1 MYPSEVDMWFLP
13 LGGTGEIGMNMNL
26 YGHAGRW
33 LMIDCGVSF
42 DEPLNPDKPNSFK
55 HEVVCADPRFI
66 TDNKDELEAIIIT
79 HAHEDHIGA
88 IEDLWLR
95 WQKPIYTTPYT
106 AAVLRRKLAYT
117 AFADLVPIIEV
128 NGGETVQIGPFS
140 VTWVRFTHSLPEP
153 FGLVIET
160 AVARVLHTGDWK
172 IDAQPI
178 TSDAFDEGLFKR
190 IGLAGID
197 AVVGDS
203 TNAMKPGW
211 STSEADCYD
220 GLLAEAKEASGRVV
234 VGCFSSNIARLITLA
249 RVAEAS
255 GRYIAVLGRS
265 LERNVGLA
273 RQFGLWPEHIEL
285 IDHTHAGYLPPNEV
299 LVVATGCQGEA
310 RAALNRL
317 AEDSHPHLALDK
329 GDKVIMSAII
339 IPGNELA
346 IQRLTNKFNARR
358 IEVVLAEQSPRVLHA
373 SGHPNQEEL
382 KQLYQWV
389 KPRMVIPTHGEPEH
403 LKAHADVA
411 KQAGVRMTLTG
422 MNGDLFKIGLQPSVR
437 RNAIKAGRIA
447 LNRE

>member
-1 MYPSEVDMWFLP
+1 MWFLP

-42 DEPLNPDKPNSFK
+42 DEPLNPAKPNSLK

-106 AAVLRRKLAYT
+106 AAVLRKKLAYT
-117 AFADLVPIIEV
+117 AFAELVSIIE
-128 NGGETVQIGPFS
+128 TP
-140 VTWVRFTHSLPEP
+140 
-153 FGLVIET
+153 
-160 AVARVLHTGDWK
+160 AARVLHTGDWK

-178 TSDAFDEGLFKR
+178 TSAGFDSGVFQRLGLT
-190 IGLAGID
+190 GID

-211 STSEADCYD
+211 STSEADCHD
-220 GLLAEAKEASGRVV
+220 GLLAEVKEAQGRVV

-255 GRYIAVLGRS
+255 GRYLAVLGRS

-285 IDHTHAGYLPPNEV
+285 IDHTHVGYLPAREV
-299 LVVATGCQGEA
+299 LVVATGCQGES

-317 AEDSHPHLALDK
+317 ADDSHPHLVLDK

-339 IPGNELA
+339 IPGNELD
-346 IQRLTNKFNARR
+346 IQRLTNKFKARR
-358 IEVVLAEQSPRVLHA
+358 IEVVHAEQSDRILHA

-389 KPRMVIPTHGEPEH
+389 KPRMVIPTHGGPDH
-403 LKAHADVA
+403 MKAHAEVA
-411 KQAGVRMTLTG
+411 KKAGVRMTLTG

-437 RNAIKAGRIA
+437 RNAVKAGRIA
-447 LNRE
+447 LARD

>member
-42 DEPLNPDKPNSFK
+42 DEPLNPAKPNSLK

-106 AAVLRRKLAYT
+106 AAVLRKKLAYT
-117 AFADLVPIIEV
+117 AFAELVSIIE
-128 NGGETVQIGPFS
+128 TP
-140 VTWVRFTHSLPEP
+140 
-153 FGLVIET
+153 
-160 AVARVLHTGDWK
+160 AARVLHTGDWK

-178 TSDAFDEGLFKR
+178 TSAGFDSGVFQRLGLT
-190 IGLAGID
+190 GID

-211 STSEADCYD
+211 STSEADCHD
-220 GLLAEAKEASGRVV
+220 GLLAEVKEAQGRVV

-255 GRYIAVLGRS
+255 GRYLAVLGRS

-285 IDHTHAGYLPPNEV
+285 IDHTHVGYLPAREV
-299 LVVATGCQGEA
+299 LVVATGCQGES

-317 AEDSHPHLALDK
+317 ADDSHPHLVLDK

-339 IPGNELA
+339 IPGNELD
-346 IQRLTNKFNARR
+346 IQRLTNKFKARR
-358 IEVVLAEQSPRVLHA
+358 IEVVHAEQSDRILHA

-389 KPRMVIPTHGEPEH
+389 KPRMVIPTHGGPDH
-403 LKAHADVA
+403 MKAHAEVA
-411 KQAGVRMTLTG
+411 KKAGVRMTLTG

-437 RNAIKAGRIA
+437 RNAVKAGRIA
-447 LNRE
+447 LARD

>member
-42 DEPLNPDKPNSFK
+42 DEPLNPAKPNSLK

-106 AAVLRRKLAYT
+106 AAVLRKKLAYT
-117 AFADLVPIIEV
+117 AFAELVSIIE
-128 NGGETVQIGPFS
+128 
-140 VTWVRFTHSLPEP
+140 
-153 FGLVIET
+153 
-160 AVARVLHTGDWK
+160 AARVLHTGDWK

-178 TSDAFDEGLFKR
+178 TSAGFDSGVFQRLGLT
-190 IGLAGID
+190 GID

-211 STSEADCYD
+211 STSEADCHD
-220 GLLAEAKEASGRVV
+220 GLLAEVKEAQGRVV

-255 GRYIAVLGRS
+255 GRYLAVLGRS

-285 IDHTHAGYLPPNEV
+285 IDHTHVGYLPAREV
-299 LVVATGCQGEA
+299 LVVATGCQGES

-317 AEDSHPHLALDK
+317 ADDSHPHLVLDK

-339 IPGNELA
+339 IPGNELD
-346 IQRLTNKFNARR
+346 IQRLTNKFKARR
-358 IEVVLAEQSPRVLHA
+358 IE
-373 SGHPNQEEL
+373 
-382 KQLYQWV
+382 
-389 KPRMVIPTHGEPEH
+389 
-403 LKAHADVA
+403 A
-411 KQAGVRMTLTG
+411 KKAGVRMTLTG
-422 MNGDLFKIGLQPSVR
+422 MNELDYSQ
-437 RNAIKAGRIA
+437 A
-447 LNRE
+447 

>member
-42 DEPLNPDKPNSFK
+42 DEPLNPAKPNSLK

-106 AAVLRRKLAYT
+106 AAVLRKKLAYT
-117 AFADLVPIIEV
+117 AFAELVSIIE
-128 NGGETVQIGPFS
+128 TP
-140 VTWVRFTHSLPEP
+140 
-153 FGLVIET
+153 
-160 AVARVLHTGDWK
+160 AARVLHTGDWK

-178 TSDAFDEGLFKR
+178 TSAGFDSGVFQRLGLT
-190 IGLAGID
+190 GID

-211 STSEADCYD
+211 STSEADCHD
-220 GLLAEAKEASGRVV
+220 GLLAEVKEAQGRVV

-255 GRYIAVLGRS
+255 GRYLAVLGRS

-285 IDHTHAGYLPPNEV
+285 IDHTHVGYLPAREV
-299 LVVATGCQGEA
+299 LVVATGCQGES

-317 AEDSHPHLALDK
+317 ADDSHPHLVLDK

-339 IPGNELA
+339 IPGNELD
-346 IQRLTNKFNARR
+346 IQRLTNKFKARR
-358 IEVVLAEQSPRVLHA
+358 IEVVHAEQSDRILHA

-389 KPRMVIPTHGEPEH
+389 KPRMVIPTHGGPDH
-403 LKAHADVA
+403 MKAHAEVA
-411 KQAGVRMTLTG
+411 KKAGVRMTLTG
-422 MNGDLFKIGLQPSVR
+422 MNGDLFRIGLQPSVR
-437 RNAIKAGRIA
+437 RNAVKAGRIA
-447 LNRE
+447 LARD

>member
-1 MYPSEVDMWFLP
+1 
-13 LGGTGEIGMNMNL
+13 MNMNL

-42 DEPLNPDKPNSFK
+42 DEPLNPAKPNSLK

-106 AAVLRRKLAYT
+106 AAVLRKKLAYT
-117 AFADLVPIIEV
+117 AFAELVSIIE
-128 NGGETVQIGPFS
+128 TP
-140 VTWVRFTHSLPEP
+140 
-153 FGLVIET
+153 
-160 AVARVLHTGDWK
+160 AARVLHTGDWK

-178 TSDAFDEGLFKR
+178 TSAGFDSGVFQRLGLT
-190 IGLAGID
+190 GID

-211 STSEADCYD
+211 STSEADCHD
-220 GLLAEAKEASGRVV
+220 GLLAEVKEAQGRVV

-255 GRYIAVLGRS
+255 GRYLAVLGRS

-285 IDHTHAGYLPPNEV
+285 IDHTHVGYLPAREV
-299 LVVATGCQGEA
+299 LVVATGCQGES

-317 AEDSHPHLALDK
+317 ADDSHPHLVLDK

-339 IPGNELA
+339 IPGNELD
-346 IQRLTNKFNARR
+346 IQRLTNKFKARR
-358 IEVVLAEQSPRVLHA
+358 IEVVHAEQSDRILHA

-389 KPRMVIPTHGEPEH
+389 KPRMVIPTHGGPDH
-403 LKAHADVA
+403 MKAHAEVA
-411 KQAGVRMTLTG
+411 KKAGVRMTLTG

-437 RNAIKAGRIA
+437 RNAVKAGRIA
-447 LNRE
+447 LARD